1 MSKICFECGKTAKHE
16 HHVIPKSLGGNKT
29 VPLCEDCHSKVHE
42 TDLRLVNLQRE
53 AVKRTIAEYKLL
65 GKQWGGGG
73 WNKTNPEIYEEI
85 KSLRK
90 EGYKLKDIASKYKIS
105 IPTIWK
111 ILNNRLK
118 KEQPSNITQSED

>member
-1 MSKICFECGKTAKHE
+1 M
-16 HHVIPKSLGGNKT
+16 
-29 VPLCEDCHSKVHE
+29 
-42 TDLRLVNLQRE
+42 
-53 AVKRTIAEYKLL
+53 AEYKLQ

-85 KSLRK
+85 KSLRNK
-90 EGYKLKDIASKYKIS
+90 GYKLKDIASKYKIS

-118 KEQPSNITQSED
+118 KKEQTSKIIQSED